1 MASLATARLRTRS
14 HECTD
19 AAGNFR
25 DLPCLMSFHVY
36 DCSSCDRREDI
47 KADSLLLQKEMQE
60 RHDEIAIDLEDRS
73 TKKGTP
79 PVPTESGDI
88 RELRGMR
95 STAAATAASR
105 QRPAPMVE

>member
-1 MASLATARLRTRS
+1 MRGASLMHATRA
-14 HECTD
+14 
-19 AAGNFR
+19 
-25 DLPCLMSFHVY
+25 CLTLNADEGHFLSPLHA
-36 DCSSCDRREDI
+36 RREDI

-88 RELRGMR
+88 RDLRGVR
-95 STAAATAASR
+95 SSAAAGSR